1 MRKRMTRAFVELP
14 HRRFGA
20 AAVVSLASAAC
31 LCCCGD
37 EEQEPPVAPAA
48 PPAPVAAGEP
58 AEEKVDPAEAVK
70 AAREALWHQLLE
82 NMAPLVTN
90 SAMVPEF
97 NEPAKVYL
105 ESLQAYYTALA
116 ALPPSA
122 ERVNIA
128 WRIAELTRNLGAY
141 AKAFE
146 AFERAQDDFDALPE
160 GERNTVDGKRLH
172 SALLSGTGLC
182 LLCINKA
189 AESIPY
195 YEKGLEVDKSVLRE
209 VGIGDDAVLP
219 EGNPDA
225 NVSRAVADVLGSY
238 RCLGES
244 HAAAGDLEEARDIYK
259 KGIEEMA
266 RLKNLD
272 VNSPMGIAYVRLH
285 GALGDLENRCG
296 KEREALASWVQA
308 ANLCKAVFS
317 NSRTLAIKAQ
327 ARRFIDSLSPL
338 IVEKSRKLQEA
349 AAAQQ
354 SAEAAREAAE
364 AEQAAAEARAAQ
376 EAEEARAAEQAAREQ
391 EAEKAAAAREA
402 EQPKEQRRKKRDRR
416 RH

>member
-1 MRKRMTRAFVELP
+1 MRKLVTRAFVELP
-14 HRRFGA
+14 HRRLGV

-31 LCCCGD
+31 LCCCGED
-37 EEQEPPVAPAA
+37 EQEAPVAPTASS
-48 PPAPVAAGEP
+48 VEEQVE
-58 AEEKVDPAEAVK
+58 EEKVDPAEAVR
-70 AAREALWHQLLE
+70 AAREAVYHQLRE
-82 NMAPLVTN
+82 NIAPLVTH
-90 SAMVPEF
+90 SAMVPDF

-105 ESLQAYYTALA
+105 ESLQAYYTALS

-122 ERVNIA
+122 ERVDIA
-128 WRIAELTRNLGAY
+128 RRIAELTHNLGAY
-141 AKAFE
+141 GKAFE
-146 AFERAQDDFDALPE
+146 AYERAQDDFDALPE
-160 GERNTVDGKRLH
+160 GERNTVEGKRQH

-182 LLCINKA
+182 LLSINKA

-195 YEKGLEVDKSVLRE
+195 YEKGLEMDKAVLRD

-225 NVSRAVADVLGSY
+225 NVSRAVADVLGAY

-244 HAAAGDLEEARDIYK
+244 HAATGDLEEARDIYK
-259 KGIEEMA
+259 KGIEEMT

-296 KEREALASWVQA
+296 REREALASWVQA

-317 NSRTLAIKAQ
+317 NSRTLAVKAQ
-327 ARRFIDSLSPL
+327 AKRFFDTLSPL
-338 IVEKSRKLQEA
+338 IVDKSRKLQAE

-364 AEQAAAEARAAQ
+364 AEKAAAEAKAAQ
-376 EAEEARAAEQAAREQ
+376 EAEEAKAAEAAAREQ

-402 EQPKEQRRKKRDRR
+402 EQPQEQRRKKRERRRR